1 MLLEGSMIEL
11 WGNNA
16 DSLSGWTFVHNTI
29 PKLVTDGHICEVSD
43 ECFKIMGKYIDGN
56 NSVNDGVIESCAIYT
71 DTIST
76 LGYNNIQLKFYAKSI
91 NNNLHVCKAR
101 YKMGNDSNQSW
112 QTLWNGKGSF
122 NDYIVV
128 NIGNIVYDNSEMLF
142 IRFENKDVT
151 NPCYIDNIRIYGT
164 PIDSNARVSYKKF
177 AVRYTAFIT
186 IIIGGVCCLCSI
198 YTACMV
204 YYCIK
209 RKKKQK
215 MDEQHIRNS
224 ISNDN
229 NNDAIP
235 PQNESNADSDIK
247 SKIASAIISEIK
259 ESINAD
265 VHQCT
270 GENEGSIKDTHII
283 YTDTI
288 TNGNTIQKRGE
299 QSIIITNTN
308 NIETDIGNV

>member
-1 MLLEGSMIEL
+1 MLLKGSMIEL

-16 DSLSGWTFVHNTI
+16 DSLSEWTFVHNI
-29 PKLVTDGHICEVSD
+29 VPKLITDGHICEVSD

-56 NSVNDGVIESCAIYT
+56 NTVNDGDIETCAIYT

-76 LGYNNIQLKFYAKSI
+76 LGYTNIQLKFYAKSI
-91 NNNLHVCKAR
+91 NSNLFVCKAR
-101 YKMGNDSNQSW
+101 YKMGNASNQLW
-112 QTLWNGKGSF
+112 ETLWNGKGSF

-128 NIGNIVYDNSEMLF
+128 NIGNNIVYDNSEMLF

-151 NPCYIDNIRIYGT
+151 NPCYIDNIRIYGS
-164 PIDSNARVSYKKF
+164 PIDANSNARVSYQRF

-198 YTACMV
+198 FTACMV

-209 RKKKQK
+209 RKKKHK
-215 MDEQHIRNS
+215 MDEQHIRSS

-229 NNDAIP
+229 NHDVIQ

-247 SKIASAIISEIK
+247 NKIASAIISEIK

-265 VHQCT
+265 VHQYT
-270 GENEGSIKDTHII
+270 GENEGSTKDRHTI
-283 YTDTI
+283 YGDTI
-288 TNGNTIQKRGE
+288 TKRGE
-299 QSIIITNTN
+299 QSIIITNRN